1 MKLKEIVNSLITKGN
16 TIKYRIRTDGGII
29 VTEINGRKVG
39 ITEGNSLVREMAGK
53 NGKLSTKRRKQL
65 EYNVN
70 RFIKLKKSQHKAK
83 GQLEDD
89 IVKLVRKVQRAGR
102 KTKVDTGRVTMRKVR
117 YHLKTEGKAATLD
130 YLYRRMRYFQG
141 FANEGNILAVQEKI
155 NRLGFAIKNPLAK
168 TKLQAIARILEFKMG
183 EIKEAD
189 IQGILV
195 ILYNKEV
202 KLIDKISTIE
212 SMLSAK
218 YGN

>member
-16 TIKYRIRTDGGII
+16 AIKYRIRTDGGII

-39 ITEGNSLVREMAGK
+39 ITEGNRLVREMAGK
-53 NGKLSTKRRKQL
+53 NGRLSLKRKKQL

-70 RFIKLKKSQHKAK
+70 RFIKLKKGQKKAK
-83 GQLEDD
+83 GQLDD
-89 IVKLVRKVQRAGR
+89 DLVKLVRKVQRAGR

>member
-1 MKLKEIVNSLITKGN
+1 MKLKEIVNSLISKGN
-16 TIKYRIRTDGGII
+16 KIKYRVRTDGGII
-29 VTEINGRKVG
+29 ITEINGQKVG
-39 ITEGNSLVREMAGK
+39 ITEGNRLVREMAGK
-53 NGKLSTKRRKQL
+53 KGRLSVKRKKQL

-70 RFIKLKKSQHKAK
+70 RFIKLKKGQHKAK
-83 GQLEDD
+83 GQLEDN

-117 YHLKTEGKAATLD
+117 YHLKTEGKAATIN

-141 FANEGNILAVQEKI
+141 YASEGNILAVQEKI
-155 NRLGFAIKNPLAK
+155 RRMGYAIKNPLA
-168 TKLQAIARILEFKMG
+168 TSKLQSIMRILEFKVN

>member
-1 MKLKEIVNSLITKGN
+1 MKLKEIVNSLINKGN
-16 TIKYRIRTDGGII
+16 KIKYRVRTDGGII
-29 VTEINGRKVG
+29 VTEINGCKVG
-39 ITEGNSLVREMAGK
+39 ITEGNRLVREMVGK
-53 NGKLSTKRRKQL
+53 KGRLSIRRKKQL

-70 RFIKLKKSQHKAK
+70 RFIKLKKGQKKAK
-83 GQLEDD
+83 GKLEDD
-89 IVKLVRKVQRAGR
+89 ITKLVRKVQRAGR

-155 NRLGFAIKNPLAK
+155 RRMGYAIKNPLA
-168 TKLQAIARILEFKMG
+168 TSKLQSIMRILEFKVN